1 MPWIMEP
8 KSKKSFT
15 IVEVVVAS
23 LLLTVAMVPI
33 LRALTASHVMDR
45 TIEYRTRGLVLA
57 QAKLEEI
64 RAESIYNYD
73 FNYSEESSIIEGEYL
88 VRVID
93 ADLVPPDND
102 LREFSIFVGYDKN
115 QNDILE
121 DDEIEV
127 ALKSLIARRW

>member
-1 MPWIMEP
+1 MEI

-15 IVEVVVAS
+15 IIEVVVAS

-33 LRALTASHVMDR
+33 LRALTASHILDR
-45 TIEYRTRGLVLA
+45 TIEYRTRSLVLA

-64 RAESIYNYD
+64 RAESIYDYD
-73 FNYSEESSIIEGEYL
+73 TDYSEDSSMIEGEYL
-88 VRVID
+88 ARVID
-93 ADLVPPDND
+93 ADLDPVDSG

-115 QNDILE
+115 QNDVLE

-127 ALKSLIARRW
+127 ALKTLIARRW

>member
-1 MPWIMEP
+1 VPWVMET

-33 LRALTASHVMDR
+33 LRALTASHILDR
-45 TIEYRTRGLVLA
+45 KIEYRTRSLVLA

-73 FNYSEESSIIEGEYL
+73 IDYSEESAMIEGEYL
-88 VRVID
+88 VSVID

-102 LREFSIFVGYDKN
+102 LREFSVFVGYDRN

-127 ALKSLIARRW
+127 SLKSLIARRW

>member
-1 MPWIMEP
+1 MET

-33 LRALTASHVMDR
+33 LRALTASHILDR
-45 TIEYRTRGLVLA
+45 TIEYRTRSLVLA

-73 FNYSEESSIIEGEYL
+73 IDYSEESAMIEGEYL
-88 VRVID
+88 VSVID
-93 ADLVPPDND
+93 ADLTPPDND
-102 LREFSIFVGYDKN
+102 LRGFTIFVGYDRN
-115 QNDILE
+115 RNDVLE

-127 ALKSLIARRW
+127 SLKSLIARRW

>member
-1 MPWIMEP
+1 MET

-15 IVEVVVAS
+15 IIEVVVAS

-33 LRALTASHVMDR
+33 LKALTASHVIDR
-45 TIEYRTRGLVLA
+45 TIEYRTRSLVLA

-73 FNYSEESSIIEGEYL
+73 FDYSEESSIIEGKYL
-88 VRVID
+88 VSVID

-102 LREFSIFVGYDKN
+102 LREFSVFVGYDKN
-115 QNDILE
+115 HNDVLE

-127 ALKSLIARRW
+127 SLKSLIARRW